1 LTPSNDNPALDFL
14 RLSSKR
20 RPVVR
25 FVVAATVLACIL
37 LVAFAA
43 WFIETTRQAQIA
55 QTTVATINVAR
66 MVGAQVE
73 SAMKTTSMTLANVA
87 ERVEHDGTSPAA
99 LARLQAHLVELT
111 HTTPELHG
119 IFVYGEDGAW
129 QATSLDQPFV
139 ANNADRAYFQ
149 YHREHPG
156 RDIHVAHPVRSRSS
170 NIWVLPVSRRI
181 DHADGSFAG
190 VVLVTL
196 KVNFFEQI
204 YDDLDVGRTGTVLL
218 ALADGTVVY
227 RRPFDE
233 KIIGTNL
240 SHGVVFQAIRN
251 KSAGAEFLTATVD
264 KIERLYS
271 YRRVDRFP
279 FVIAV
284 GRTKDE
290 LLGDWKRSSLLIG
303 AVTLLIA
310 ALFTLFGRK
319 LVRQIAIRDRLD
331 QTLRAYSEDLQRDNL
346 GLHELAH
353 TDKLTQL
360 ANRRR
365 FDDMLDHEWRRAQR
379 SNAPLALILLDIDYF
394 KKYNDHYGH
403 PAGDTCLQGVGGVLA
418 ASLNRTGDL
427 PARYGGEE
435 FAIILPA
442 TDLHGA
448 LAVAERMRQ
457 DILGLCI
464 AHVESPF
471 ENVTASLGVASFEP
485 GGKESLS
492 TADLVVRADMQLYQ
506 AKAAGRNRVSGA
518 AFRATGADAD
528 AGTNSGESQA
538 AQ

>member
-1 LTPSNDNPALDFL
+1 MTPSTDNSALDFL

-20 RPVVR
+20 RPVAR

-43 WFIETTRQAQIA
+43 WFIWTTRQAQIA
-55 QTTVATINVAR
+55 QTAVATSNVAR

-73 SAMKTTSMTLANVA
+73 SAMKTTSMALANIA

-99 LARLQAHLVELT
+99 LARLQAHLIELT
-111 HTTPELHG
+111 RTTPELHG

-129 QATSLDQPFV
+129 LTTSLQEAIV
-139 ANNADRAYFQ
+139 GNNADRAYFQ
-149 YHREHPG
+149 YHRERPG
-156 RDIHVAHPVRSRSS
+156 RAIHVAHPVRSRSTG
-170 NIWVLPVSRRI
+170 IWVLPVSRRI

-196 KVNFFEQI
+196 KVNFFEKI
-204 YDDLDVGRTGTVLL
+204 YDELDVGRTGTVLL
-218 ALADGTVVY
+218 ALDDGTVVY

-240 SHGVVFQAIRN
+240 SQGVVFKAIRN
-251 KSAGAEFLTATVD
+251 KTAGADFLTATVD

-271 YRRVDRFP
+271 YRRVDRFA

-284 GRTKDE
+284 GQTKDE

-310 ALFTLFGRK
+310 ALFALFARK
-319 LVRQIAIRDRLD
+319 LVRQITIRDRLD

-365 FDDMLDHEWRRAQR
+365 FDEMLDHEWRRAQR
-379 SNAPLALILLDIDYF
+379 SKAPLALILIDVDYF

-403 PAGDTCLQGVGGVLA
+403 PAGDACLHSVAGVLTDR
-418 ASLNRTGDL
+418 LNRTGDL

-435 FAIILPA
+435 FAVILPS
-442 TDLHGA
+442 TDLQGA
-448 LAVAERMRQ
+448 MAVAERIRHE
-457 DILGLCI
+457 ILGLRI
-464 AHVESPF
+464 AHAQSPF
-471 ENVTASLGVASFEP
+471 EIVTASFGVASFEP
-485 GGKESLS
+485 GGKESLH
-492 TADLVVRADMQLYQ
+492 TADLVVRADMQLYR
-506 AKAAGRNRVSGA
+506 AKGAGRNQACGEAFSVAGVGARV
-518 AFRATGADAD
+518 
-528 AGTNSGESQA
+528 NSGERQASQ
-538 AQ
+538 